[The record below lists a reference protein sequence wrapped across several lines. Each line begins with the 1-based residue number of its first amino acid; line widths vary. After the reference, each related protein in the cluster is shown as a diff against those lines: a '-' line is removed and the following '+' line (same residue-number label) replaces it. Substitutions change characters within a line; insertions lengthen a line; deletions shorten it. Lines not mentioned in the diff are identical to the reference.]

1 MGCFLVDT
9 HWLSEARMLNFDIR
23 LTEDT
28 TILTYL
34 GKFEKLGRGEGI
46 WTQVY
51 EVGIHKVP

>member
-46 WTQVY
+46 
-51 EVGIHKVP
+51 